1 MDSNNLSRTIFDR
14 QIDFDIEK
22 FLTNVTLEISVWN
35 GHYKCTKLIVSII
48 S

>member
-22 FLTNVTLEISVWN
+22 FLINVTLEISV
-35 GHYKCTKLIVSII
+35 
-48 S
+48 

>member
-22 FLTNVTLEISVWN
+22 FLINVTLEISVWN
-35 GHYKCTKLIVSII
+35 GHY
-48 S
+48 